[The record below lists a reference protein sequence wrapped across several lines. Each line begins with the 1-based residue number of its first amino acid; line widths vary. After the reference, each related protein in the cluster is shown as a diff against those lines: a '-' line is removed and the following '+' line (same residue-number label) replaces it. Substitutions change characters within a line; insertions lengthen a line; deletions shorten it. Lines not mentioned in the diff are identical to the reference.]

1 MKYVLFVCN
10 HNAGRSQMAQAFF
23 DRRAP
28 SDVRA
33 ESAGSRPAGA
43 VWPAV
48 VEAMREVGVDL
59 SRRRPQKLLREMQL
73 HADWA
78 VTMGCGDACAYVP
91 ATVEDWDLPDVSDL
105 SLEEVRVVRD
115 DIEERVLNLLD
126 HRLDEIRADRTCHE
140 LRLERLL
147 PVLSHEFAGR
157 RSEGEVR
164 ACADAVLGEYEE
176 VPVRGFVE
184 TVALRRIRSCLRE
197 ERCVALSAG

>member
-28 SDVRA
+28 SGVR
-33 ESAGSRPAGA
+33 
-43 VWPAV
+43 
-48 VEAMREVGVDL
+48 
-59 SRRRPQKLLREMQL
+59 
-73 HADWA
+73 
-78 VTMGCGDACAYVP
+78 
-91 ATVEDWDLPDVSDL
+91 
-105 SLEEVRVVRD
+105 
-115 DIEERVLNLLD
+115 
-126 HRLDEIRADRTCHE
+126 EIRADRTCHE
-140 LRLERLL
+140 RRLERLL